1 MVEMDTE
8 GSYNYF
14 RRIFSPPDVASSF
27 SVLPRPTEKDGKG
40 RKRTKMDGKGRERT
54 ENGRKRT
61 KKDEIFFPT
70 VNLFFSENDFKVLF
84 KSSSDGKRRK
94 GTKKDEATSG
104 GGAIFTVL
112 GVRSV
117 FIRAKKG

>member
-14 RRIFSPPDVASSF
+14 IFSPPDVALSF
-27 SVLPRPTEKDGKG
+27 FVLPRPTEKDGEG
-40 RKRTKMDGKGRERT
+40 RKRTEMDGKGRKRT

-104 GGAIFTVL
+104 GGYLYSFRGQIGL
-112 GVRSV
+112 HQG
-117 FIRAKKG
+117 